1 MDFVLSPEESRVLGC
16 LIEKEVTTPDYYPMT
31 LNALVAACNQKS
43 NRSPVVEYDER
54 TILRALDHLR
64 EKKLSILHH
73 VAGSRVP
80 KYEHRLLER
89 FAFNEEQRGVL
100 CLLLLRGAQTAGEL
114 KGRSGRLCSFSSP
127 AEVERTLGTLVGH
140 ESGPFVVELPVQPGS
155 REPRY
160 MHLFEGMPELP
171 EPGNVAYPVEPARAQ
186 LEAEE
191 NRIAELETTVAELR
205 QQLADLKAEFQVF
218 RKQFE

>member
-80 KYEHRLLER
+80 KYEHRVVER
-89 FAFNEEQRGVL
+89 FAFSEEQRGVL

-140 ESGPFVVELPVQPGS
+140 ESGPFVVELPILPGS

-171 EPGNVAYPVEPARAQ
+171 EPGSVAYPVEPARAQ

-191 NRIAELETTVAELR
+191 NRIAELEATVAELR
-205 QQLADLKAEFQVF
+205 QEVAALKAEFQVF